1 MFWRKAREGNLT
13 MSKSDVKPSIIRRMK
28 AKVKRMKQDT
38 LALYYAYQ
46 HPATPF
52 TAKLLIGITIGY
64 LLSPIDLIPD
74 FIPVIGLL
82 DDLLIVPFLIVVS
95 VRLIP
100 EDIWL
105 ESKLKAAQSPIILN
119 KKNWFFASIIVI
131 IWLAML
137 YFLFTYFYNR
147 YGKAT

>member
-1 MFWRKAREGNLT
+1 
-13 MSKSDVKPSIIRRMK
+13 MK

-52 TAKLLIGITIGY
+52 IAKLLIGITIGY

-95 VRLIP
+95 IRLIP
-100 EDIWL
+100 KEIWP

-119 KKNWFFASIIVI
+119 KNNWLFASLIVA
-131 IWLAML
+131 IWLAL
-137 YFLFTYFYNR
+137 LFFFFRLFKNR
-147 YGKAT
+147 HLGTKNGI

>member
-1 MFWRKAREGNLT
+1 MTGSFIEK
-13 MSKSDVKPSIIRRMK
+13 MK

-100 EDIWL
+100 KEIWL

-119 KKNWFFASIIVI
+119 KKNWLFASLIVA
-131 IWLAML
+131 IWLAV
-137 YFLFTYFYNR
+137 LFFFFCLFKNR
-147 YGKAT
+147 HLGTKKGI